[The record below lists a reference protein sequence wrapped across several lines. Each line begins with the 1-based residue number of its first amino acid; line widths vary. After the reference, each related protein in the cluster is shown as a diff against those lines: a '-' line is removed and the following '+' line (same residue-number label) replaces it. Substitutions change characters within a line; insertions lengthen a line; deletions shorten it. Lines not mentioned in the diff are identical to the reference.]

1 MRDEGRLA
9 ACHKQG
15 TIDAEVASC
24 SSYWSDEHRAVK
36 SACPWSKDK
45 GAADEVRAGDSED
58 SDSASDNRTVAALN
72 TCDSTY
78 ADDSTGARSSG
89 STVHAG
95 DRSPAYDP
103 NGPVPSTPV
112 VVPVPTTP
120 NAPPSPRTAWLLPS
134 PRTPIPLPAG
144 HRPKTPTALA
154 RALRMLV
161 PAHTG
166 AKVVPC
172 RPVQA
177 LRDFSYDAWKQDRR
191 CGRQLSSTEP
201 GYALG

>member
-36 SACPWSKDK
+36 SACPWSQDK

-95 DRSPAYDP
+95 DRSPAYDAKRACTTHARGRTCP
-103 NGPVPSTPV
+103 DHAERASIPAHSLAAARPANADPATRRAPRQDADGPGARLAFVGAS
-112 VVPVPTTP
+112 
-120 NAPPSPRTAWLLPS
+120 AYWREGC
-134 PRTPIPLPAG
+134 PLPASAG
-144 HRPKTPTALA
+144 PSRL
-154 RALRMLV
+154 LV
-161 PAHTG
+161 
-166 AKVVPC
+166 
-172 RPVQA
+172 
-177 LRDFSYDAWKQDRR
+177 
-191 CGRQLSSTEP
+191 
-201 GYALG
+201 